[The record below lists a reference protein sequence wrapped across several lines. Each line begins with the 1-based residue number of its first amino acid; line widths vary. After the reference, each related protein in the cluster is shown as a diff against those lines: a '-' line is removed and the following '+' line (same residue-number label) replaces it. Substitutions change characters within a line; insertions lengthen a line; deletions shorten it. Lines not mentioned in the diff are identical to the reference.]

1 MTISKRIRRMSP
13 LTLPRIKDTGP
24 AQQLQNRPDQIIQ
37 WMGSMWR
44 TRIALYLPQIAAVFV
59 WIGLILAVY
68 IYLQLTKLTLEE
80 AIKKLELL
88 MITRW
93 YGPVIFFA
101 LFLFRPFTLVPAIVF
116 VALGG
121 RIFGLWMGFVYGLSA
136 MTISAVLPYYAGR
149 LFAGQINTTRQLGG
163 ARRVSQFV
171 RANPFEALLAL
182 RLVNV
187 VYDIVS
193 FVSGSLKVPL
203 RVFLAATLLG
213 NLSIAYTFAA
223 LGASLEGDVFD
234 GKISFNGDMLF
245 SSVVVFVIS
254 LGVSRYLRSDVARR
268 SAGRFLNGDE

>member
-1 MTISKRIRRMSP
+1 MSP
-13 LTLPRIKDTGP
+13 VTLPWFKDPDTAHSHNRT
-24 AQQLQNRPDQIIQ
+24 AQMVQR
-37 WMGSMWR
+37 MGNMWR

-93 YGPVIFFA
+93 YGPVIFFG

-149 LFAGQINTTRQLGG
+149 LFAGQINNTRQLGG

-193 FVSGSLKVPL
+193 FVSGSLKVSL
-203 RVFLAATLLG
+203 RIFLAATLLG
-213 NLSIAYTFAA
+213 NLSVAYTFAA
-223 LGASLEGDVFD
+223 LGASLEGDIFD
-234 GKISFNGDMLF
+234 GELSFNGDMLF
-245 SSVVVFVIS
+245 SSAVVFVIS
-254 LGVSRYLRSDVARR
+254 LGISRYLRSDVARR
-268 SAGRFLNGDE
+268 SAGRVLNGDE

>member
-1 MTISKRIRRMSP
+1 MTNSKRIRRLSP
-13 LTLPRIKDTGP
+13 LALPWFKDPETAP
-24 AQQLQNRPDQIIQ
+24 SQNRTAQMVQ
-37 WMGSMWR
+37 RMGSMWR

-121 RIFGLWMGFVYGLSA
+121 RIFGLWMGFVYGLTA
-136 MTISAVLPYYAGR
+136 MTISSVLPYYAGR
-149 LFAGQINTTRQLGG
+149 LFAGQINKTRQLGG

-193 FVSGSLKVPL
+193 FVSGSLRVSL

-213 NLSIAYTFAA
+213 NLSVAYTFAA
-223 LGASLEGDVFD
+223 LGASLEGDIFD
-234 GKISFNGDMLF
+234 GELSFNGDMLF
-245 SSVVVFVIS
+245 SSAVVFVIS
-254 LGVSRYLRSDVARR
+254 LGISRYLRSDVARR
-268 SAGRFLNGDE
+268 SAGRMVDEDA